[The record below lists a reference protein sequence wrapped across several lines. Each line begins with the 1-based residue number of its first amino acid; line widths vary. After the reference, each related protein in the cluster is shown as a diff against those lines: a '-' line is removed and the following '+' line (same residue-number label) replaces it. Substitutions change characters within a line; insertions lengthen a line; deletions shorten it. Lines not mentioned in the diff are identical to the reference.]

1 MSVGN
6 VEAGEK
12 IAALY
17 TIVACCKAARINST
31 AYLTDTLERLAEHPD
46 IPIASLLPSKWKPP
60 D

>member
-6 VEAGEK
+6 DEASEK

-17 TIVACCKAARINST
+17 TVVACCKAARINSA
-31 AYLTDTLERLAEHPD
+31 AYPNDTLERLAEDPD
-46 IPIASLLPSKWKPP
+46 IPTASLQPSKWKLP